1 MPSGLYLLGTCGIE
15 ECISFN
21 ACGSEGYVRDTKL
34 VPLALVMNV
43 TSDGNDDFFADVC
56 AEVEIVGRIVT
67 VGVLADTV
75 VSANLD
81 SNRLSRAEVNYL
93 NSPVCR
99 ILVGSLVAADVH

>member
-1 MPSGLYLLGTCGIE
+1 MPSGLDLLGACRLKEG
-15 ECISFN
+15 ISFN
-21 ACGSEGYVRDTKL
+21 ACGSEGYVRDTEL

-43 TSDGNDDFFADVC
+43 TSDGNDDFLAVVC
-56 AEVEIVGRIVT
+56 AEVKVIGSVVT

-81 SNRLSRAEVNYL
+81 CDRLGLAEVNYL

-99 ILVGSLVAADVH
+99 VLFRSLVAAYID